1 MMKNTVKKL
10 LFAGLFIPT
19 VMINAQTKVIGHR
32 GHWDTP
38 NNAQNSIQS
47 LQMSNKIKAYGSEF
61 DVSITTDGVLVVNHD
76 ADIQGIDIET
86 NSYDKIKNLKI
97 KNGETL
103 PTVEQYLV
111 EGKKYPKLKMI
122 YEIKPH
128 KTKENEDRAVLASLE
143 LVKKLGVENQVEYIS
158 FSKNIC
164 EQLKKHNPKSHVSY
178 LAGDLSPE
186 EAKKLNLT
194 GIDYHYSLYKKN
206 PTWIKDAQKL
216 GLVVNSWTV
225 NKEDDMQYLLDQK
238 IDYIT
243 TDKPEVLQKL
253 IK

>member
-1 MMKNTVKKL
+1 
-10 LFAGLFIPT
+10 
-19 VMINAQTKVIGHR
+19 
-32 GHWDTP
+32 
-38 NNAQNSIQS
+38 
-47 LQMSNKIKAYGSEF
+47 
-61 DVSITTDGVLVVNHD
+61 
-76 ADIQGIDIET
+76 
-86 NSYDKIKNLKI
+86 
-97 KNGETL
+97 
-103 PTVEQYLV
+103 
-111 EGKKYPKLKMI
+111 MI

-178 LAGDLSPE
+178 LNGDLSPE
-186 EAKKLNLT
+186 EAKKLNFT

-216 GLVVNSWTV
+216 GLIVNSWTV